1 MPRKLYVHSGLNRL
15 ANLSIVE
22 LLERGERNQYFFRL
36 TSQPSSKVELQFH
49 LVKESDWNIEAKTK

>member
-1 MPRKLYVHSGLNRL
+1 MHSGLNRL

-49 LVKESDWNIEAKTK
+49 LVKESDIKAKTK